1 MIRVLSL
8 SVLSLLL
15 MACSETQQQWRGDL
29 NTFYSY
35 QLYQDGQRLSVYHL
49 SQKLSDADVILVG
62 EWHSHAGVHKFQTDL
77 LHQLYNR
84 GYPLILAMEQFSR
97 DSQPVMDDYLNDK
110 IGEQTL
116 VKKGKAW
123 SSYESDYRPLVE
135 YAKSTGIDVIAANAP
150 ADIVRCISKE
160 GIGFLD
166 RLKPEQRS
174 HVAANVDTGKSAYK
188 DKFTKAMQHGS
199 DEMVERLFA
208 AQISR
213 DATMAESIVKALE
226 KTPDAKVMFVG
237 GKFHTEGGLAMG
249 NEIKRLDPSLNV
261 VVIDPVNSASDES
274 SDPYQL
280 MVMPLPARYLE
291 GEKPEFAHKS
301 AGKKGSL
308 LCSPEK
314 K

>member
-1 MIRVLSL
+1 
-8 SVLSLLL
+8 LL

-77 LHQLYNR
+77 LHQLHSC

-97 DSQPVMDDYLNDK
+97 DSQPIMDDYLNDK

-135 YAKSTGIDVIAANAP
+135 YAKSAGIDVIAANAP

-174 HVAANVDTGKSAYK
+174 YVAAKVDTGKSAYK

-199 DEMVERLFA
+199 DDMVERLFA

-308 LCSPEK
+308 LCSPEGK
-314 K
+314 

>member
-1 MIRVLSL
+1 
-8 SVLSLLL
+8 
-15 MACSETQQQWRGDL
+15 MACSETQQQWRGEL

-77 LHQLYNR
+77 LHQLHSR

-110 IGEQTL
+110 VGEQTL

-135 YAKSTGIDVIAANAP
+135 YAKSAGIDVIAANAP
-150 ADIVRCISKE
+150 ADIIRCISKE

-166 RLKPEQRS
+166 TLKPEQR
-174 HVAANVDTGKSAYK
+174 HYVAAKVDTGKSAYK

-199 DEMVERLFA
+199 DEMVERLYA

-213 DATMAESIVKALE
+213 DATMAESIVKAL
-226 KTPDAKVMFVG
+226 KQSPGAKVMFVG

-249 NEIKRLDPSLNV
+249 SEIKRLDPELNV

-280 MVMPLPARYLE
+280 MVMPLPARYLQ

>member
-1 MIRVLSL
+1 MRILSL
-8 SVLSLLL
+8 ALLSLLL

-77 LHQLYNR
+77 LHQLHSR

-97 DSQPVMDDYLNDK
+97 DIQPVMDDYLNDK

-135 YAKSTGIDVIAANAP
+135 YAKSAGIDVIAANAP

-160 GIGFLD
+160 GIGFLE

-174 HVAANVDTGKSAYK
+174 HVAAKVDTGKSAYK

-213 DATMAESIVKALE
+213 DATMAESIVKAL
-226 KTPDAKVMFVG
+226 KQSPDAKVMFVG

-249 NEIKRLDPSLNV
+249 AEIQRLDPSLKV